1 MNGVQVRNAV
11 KDIVTNLARK
21 KRVEYTYIVRPTVRE
36 KELLLPN
43 SDIVDEA
50 LVYHDDDLRAAQY
63 WGSCGTAATIVQLRH
78 LDPMRVER
86 LTEHRRDWTK
96 SQAYKNIELYTDEVS
111 PYKILGLT
119 FDDFFDRAAGR
130 PKIDQAWLF
139 AETRNSISRLEN
151 ILCGPQSKL
160 KLIPHTNIQNMD
172 DLEDSI
178 IKILSNNH
186 LAYMSVDG
194 AFQAGEKY
202 DFPEDEVEWRRRV
215 NTGPNRPPQSKC
227 KHWIIDW
234 IEEII
239 KEKCPED
246 DLQVREECYELRHLV
261 ESLEGLLGCPTH
273 AITIT
278 GVYERNDREGDLNV
292 PESPLRLYRVLDS
305 NPGPNFTVS
314 ATRKGV
320 QNQQGTTRYM
330 TLRELWAHTRRMQS
344 TRLFEW
350 STHKNQICGANMVQP
365 YYWYDQKDRTIPNEI
380 PPWVYDIYEIL

>member
-1 MNGVQVRNAV
+1 MNGVFVREAV
-11 KDIVTNLARK
+11 TDIVGNLAK
-21 KRVEYTYIVRPTVRE
+21 KKCVKYSYIVHPTNDE
-36 KELLLPN
+36 KKLLLPN
-43 SDIVDEA
+43 PDIVDGA

-111 PYKILGLT
+111 PDKVLGLT
-119 FDDFFDRAAGR
+119 FDDFFDGSAGR

-139 AETRNSISRLEN
+139 AETRNSMSKLEN

-160 KLIPHTNIQNMD
+160 HLIRHSNIQNMG
-172 DLEDSI
+172 DLEDTI

-186 LAYMSVDG
+186 LAYMSVDE
-194 AFQAGEKY
+194 AFQSGESY
-202 DFPEDEVEWRRRV
+202 DFPEDEDEWDYRAS
-215 NTGPNRPPQSKC
+215 NDPKRPPPPKC

-239 KEKCPED
+239 EEKCPED
-246 DLQVREECYELRHLV
+246 ALQVGEECYELRELV
-261 ESLEGLLGCPTH
+261 VRLEELLGCPTH

-278 GVYERNDREGDLNV
+278 GVYENITWG
-292 PESPLRLYRVLDS
+292 ESPLRLYRVLDS

-314 ATRKGV
+314 ATSKGR

-330 TLRELWAHTRRMQS
+330 TLRELWAHTQGMQP
-344 TRLFEW
+344 TRFFEW
-350 STHKNQICGANMVQP
+350 STHKNQICGANVVQP
-365 YYWYDQKDRTIPNEI
+365 FFWLKGHQIPRTAHLIPHE
-380 PPWVYDIYEIL
+380 W